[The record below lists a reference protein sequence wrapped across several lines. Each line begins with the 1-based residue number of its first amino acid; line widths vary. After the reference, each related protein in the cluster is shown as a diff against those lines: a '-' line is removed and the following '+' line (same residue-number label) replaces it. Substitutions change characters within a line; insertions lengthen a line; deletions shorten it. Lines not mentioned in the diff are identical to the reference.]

1 MAVPKPPY
9 GLSPRSILL
18 GTPALNMRLFP
29 SSKFTCGKVSFL
41 GLNDGASQSL
51 NFGGHWNWDGHPSL
65 TSDVGG
71 GDCSSVLLPARIVQ
85 LARKRLS
92 TVLKTLHVVRSVS

>member
-51 NFGGHWNWDGHPSL
+51 NFGGTGTGMDTHPSPL
-65 TSDVGG
+65 TWGEEIAAVCFS
-71 GDCSSVLLPARIVQ
+71 LPA
-85 LARKRLS
+85 LFS
-92 TVLKTLHVVRSVS
+92 